1 MEGQPI
7 AQPVAGPACYGERMA
22 FRHARRVLPWVAG
35 AAIAA
40 VMVAFE
46 IHRATASRART
57 LHPARGGAISAA
69 PPGGAP
75 MRRALAHDL
84 SPGSLRFAVI
94 GDPGRGDALQIE
106 TAAELT
112 RWRDL
117 FDFSFVLM
125 LGDNIYPSG
134 APTDFIDRFEQPYT
148 ALLGDGVTF
157 YAVRGDHDPPGIF
170 TYPPFHMNGQRY
182 YTFTERTGLLA
193 GRREVQF
200 FALDTAQIDAGE
212 REWLARTL
220 AASTADWRIA
230 FYHHPLYTSG
240 RYRVRAMRTRAALES
255 LFLAHHV
262 QVGFSGHEHVY
273 ERIVPEHGVQYFT
286 SGAAGALRPGDVRP
300 SRLTAAYF
308 DRDTHFMLVEITSE
322 LLRYQVI
329 SRTGETVDV
338 GDVKR
343 K

>member
-1 MEGQPI
+1 
-7 AQPVAGPACYGERMA
+7 MA
-22 FRHARRVLPWVAG
+22 FRHARRVTAWVAG

-40 VMVAFE
+40 ALVAFE
-46 IHRATASRART
+46 IHRAAASRAGM
-57 LHPARGGAISAA
+57 LHPARGGAITAA

-94 GDPGRGDALQIE
+94 GDPGRGDTLQVE

-112 RWRDL
+112 RWREL

-134 APTDFIDRFEQPYT
+134 APTDFTDRFERPYD
-148 ALLGDGVTF
+148 ALLGDGVNF
-157 YAVRGDHDPPGIF
+157 YAVRGDHDPPSIF

-182 YTFTERTGLLA
+182 YTFTEKTGLLA
-193 GRREVQF
+193 GRREVQLL
-200 FALDTAQIDAGE
+200 ALDTTQIDAGE
-212 REWLARTL
+212 RDWLARML

-240 RYRVRAMRTRAALES
+240 RYRVRAMPHARDPRAAVS
-255 LFLAHHV
+255 RASRA
-262 QVGFSGHEHVY
+262 G
-273 ERIVPEHGVQYFT
+273 GVQWPRARLRAHRPRARRAVLT

-322 LLRYQVI
+322 LLRFQVI
-329 SRTGETVDV
+329 SRTGETVDA
-338 GDVKR
+338 GDVR
-343 K
+343 RR